1 MILWGTS
8 CVSSLHTKQLSYI
21 RQLMETNIGQLEALT
36 MTREEAIAIANKYN
50 LQAEV
55 IWCMDNGYT
64 PEEALEEWD
73 L

>member
-1 MILWGTS
+1 
-8 CVSSLHTKQLSYI
+8 
-21 RQLMETNIGQLEALT
+21 

-50 LQAEV
+50 LQVEV

>member
-1 MILWGTS
+1 
-8 CVSSLHTKQLSYI
+8 
-21 RQLMETNIGQLEALT
+21 

-55 IWCMDNGYT
+55 ICCMDNGYT